1 MESCS
6 EIWYSKENSSGKI
19 CSRVNSGV
27 SARKSTRDQK
37 MKGVVSGLFST
48 VLSAALQGMRAEF
61 IHVEADVGNGL
72 PFFHMVGHLASE
84 VKESAE
90 RVRTAIKNSGIQIPP
105 RKVVINLSPANVR
118 KRGAAFDLPIAAAV
132 LAANGVICQE
142 IFAEM
147 LVIGELSLDGGIK
160 KVPGILPILLAAKES
175 GCTRCM
181 IPKANE
187 KEGRL
192 IPGMEVIGVSKLTEV
207 VEISRKIEREG
218 ELFVWEVSP
227 EKQSE
232 CFEAGNHSSVDFSEI
247 KGQTFVKRAAE
258 IAVAGQHNLLMIGP
272 PGAGKTMAARR
283 IPTIF
288 PPLSMEERM
297 EISKIYSV
305 AGRLDEEH
313 PLIAERPFCAV
324 HHTVTKA
331 ALVGGGL
338 HPVPGELSLSHG
350 GCLFLD
356 EAAEFRRDVL
366 EALREPMEEQ
376 KIHIVRNGGTYV
388 FPADTIIVAA
398 MNPCP
403 CGQFPDYN
411 KCRCSEQEIRS
422 YLGRISGPLLDRI
435 DLCVD
440 VPKVEYESLVTTKE
454 EERSECIRERVCRAR
469 AVQKARYQGL
479 EKQTNG
485 RVAVKELMKDCV
497 LDKESEMRM
506 RRSFESLQL
515 TARSY
520 YKVLRV
526 ARTIADLAGSNRIE
540 PCHLDEA
547 LIYRT
552 MDQKYWR

>member
-1 MESCS
+1 M
-6 EIWYSKENSSGKI
+6 
-19 CSRVNSGV
+19 
-27 SARKSTRDQK
+27 
-37 MKGVVSGLFST
+37 FST

-90 RVRTAIKNSGIQIPP
+90 RVRTAVKNSGIQIPP

-132 LAANGVICQE
+132 LAANGVIRQE
-142 IFAEM
+142 TLADM
-147 LVIGELSLDGGIK
+147 LVIGELSLDGGVR
-160 KVPGILPILLAAKES
+160 KVPGILPILIEAKKY
-175 GCTRCM
+175 GCMRCM

-187 KEGRL
+187 REGRM
-192 IPGMEVIGVSKLTEV
+192 ITGIEVIGVSKLTEV
-207 VEISRKIEREG
+207 VEICKKIEREG
-218 ELFVWEVSP
+218 EAFIRRIQEQGEQQKESAQVRP
-227 EKQSE
+227 P
-232 CFEAGNHSSVDFSEI
+232 SVDFGEI

-288 PPLSMEERM
+288 PPLSMEERI
-297 EISKIYSV
+297 EISKAYSV
-305 AGRLDEEH
+305 AGLLDEEH
-313 PLIAERPFCAV
+313 PFIAERPFRAV

-366 EALREPMEEQ
+366 EALREPLEEQ
-376 KIHIVRNGGTYV
+376 NIHLVRNGGTYV
-388 FPADTIIVAA
+388 FPADVIVVAA

-411 KCRCSEQEIRS
+411 RCRCSEQEIRN

-440 VPKVEYESLVTTKE
+440 VPKVEYESLVQTGE
-454 EERSECIRERVCRAR
+454 EETSDAIRARVCMAR
-469 AVQKARYQGL
+469 EIQKNRYQGQ

-485 RVAVKELMKDCV
+485 RVPVKELMKGCE
-497 LDKESEMRM
+497 LGQEGEMQM
-506 RRSFESLQL
+506 RRSFEALQL

-526 ARTIADLAGSNRIE
+526 ARTIADLAGSEKIE
-540 PCHLDEA
+540 TCHLDEA

-552 MDQKYWR
+552 MDRKYWR